1 MSGIFTDRTFHLAD
15 FEAQVQL
22 PESFAPSSPATQEL
36 EEFEAYN
43 RRALPRLVEANLQA
57 MVNTEMVPIE
67 ENLRRL
73 LVDIVRRCQ
82 STVAENFR
90 VTRPPSKVPTNS
102 PQQSSSQAI
111 SPLQTRETSL
121 PDSQLLAPTIADTTS
136 GFFEEPP
143 HVHMEAGFSY
153 PRPPESTDALEPP
166 QDQFTDSGYGGFLG
180 PCGCNCHVG
189 IEIDD
194 IVNGIFSPWQSVI
207 FALTSCRQ
215 VQTVA
220 KTALSSTLTYG
231 ISAVGIGVV
240 NQNNGT

>member
-1 MSGIFTDRTFHLAD
+1 M
-15 FEAQVQL
+15 QL

-90 VTRPPSKVPTNS
+90 LTRPPSKVSTNS
-102 PQQSSSQAI
+102 LQQSSSEAI
-111 SPLQTRETSL
+111 SPLQTRGETSL
-121 PDSQLLAPTIADTTS
+121 PHSQLLAPNIADITL

-143 HVHMEAGFSY
+143 HVHMEAGSSY
-153 PRPPESTDALEPP
+153 PRPPEGTDRLEPP
-166 QDQFTDSGYGGFLG
+166 QDQFTDSGYGGFLEA
-180 PCGCNCHVG
+180 CDCNCHVG
-189 IEIDD
+189 LEIDD
-194 IVNGIFSPWQSVI
+194 IVNGIFSTWQSVI
-207 FALTSCRQ
+207 SALTSCRQ
-215 VQTVA
+215 IQEIA

-231 ISAVGIGVV
+231 ISAVGI
-240 NQNNGT
+240 